1 MANFPQDTANI
12 LALAETMIRGFKD
25 NHNVF
30 PSPPI
35 AADDLEALLDAAVA
49 ACDDQTT
56 AQAAAKAATER
67 KHTAVGNLSTAMKD
81 DIVYAEYT
89 AATPADLGLIG
100 WGPKAEP
107 TPLAVPGQP
116 ADLRIP
122 QQSEDSV
129 QLSWHKPGSGGRPA
143 FYRIELRTVDPVG
156 AWTLKETVTKTKA
169 ELTGFT
175 GFARG
180 TSLEFRVIA
189 ENDAGRGTASNTVT
203 AVL

>member
-1 MANFPQDTANI
+1 MAHFPQDTANI

-35 AADDLEALLDAAVA
+35 AADDLEALRDAAVA

-67 KHTAVGNLSTAMKD
+67 KHTAVGNLSAAMKD

-89 AATPADLGLIG
+89 ATTPAELGLIG

-107 TPLAVPGQP
+107 TPLAIPGQP
-116 ADLRIP
+116 LDL
-122 QQSEDSV
+122 QMLHQSEDGV
-129 QLSWHKPGSGGRPA
+129 QLDWHKPNSGGRPA
-143 FYRIELRTVDPVG
+143 FYRIEVRTVDPVG
-156 AWTLKETVTKTKA
+156 AWTLKETVTKTKV
-169 ELTGFT
+169 ELTGLT
-175 GFARG
+175 RG
-180 TSLEFRVIA
+180 TALEFRVIA
-189 ENDAGRGTASNTVT
+189 ENDTGRGTASNTVT